1 VRAMGADEP
10 DHSELNPGGSIVLAG
25 GPSGGVR
32 VRWDDLRL
40 SAVRSSGPGGQNVNK
55 VSTKIELRVWLS
67 ALGLEHEALAR
78 LRRLAG
84 RRVTE
89 QGELVLTESGSRSQS
104 ANREAVIDRLRELV
118 LEALV
123 KPRPRVK
130 TKPTKGSQRRRV
142 EGKKRAGETKKLRRR
157 PGDD

>member
-1 VRAMGADEP
+1 MEADETSHP
-10 DHSELNPGGSIVLAG
+10 AESSGATILLAG
-25 GPSGGVR
+25 GPPAVR
-32 VRWDDLRL
+32 VRWDQLRI

-78 LRRLAG
+78 LRRIAG

-104 ANREAVIDRLRELV
+104 ANRDGAIERLRRLV
-118 LEALV
+118 AEALV
-123 KPRPRVK
+123 KPKPRVK
-130 TKPTKGSQRRRV
+130 TKPTKGSERRRV
-142 EGKKRAGETKKLRRR
+142 EGKKRTSETKRLRRK
-157 PGDD
+157 PHDD

>member
-1 VRAMGADEP
+1 MSGEDSQLEAA
-10 DHSELNPGGSIVLAG
+10 SPGGSIFLAG
-25 GPSGGVR
+25 GPGGGVR
-32 VRWDDLRL
+32 VRGEDLRL
-40 SAVRSSGPGGQNVNK
+40 TAVRSSGPGGQNVNK
-55 VSTKIELRVWLS
+55 VSTKIELRVRLS
-67 ALGLEHEALAR
+67 ALGLEQEALVR
-78 LRRLAG
+78 LRALAG
-84 RRVTE
+84 RRVTD

-118 LEALV
+118 VRALE

-157 PGDD
+157 PRDE